1 MNLATLLS
9 NQCSPVPDEVLTDK
23 QIRSIK
29 LDRGTARHA
38 AQNMALGVAAVGK
51 LLALTSAEGEL
62 DQETAEQ
69 VDAIHLSIITIAR
82 LAGEDLIQLLT
93 EMEVPA

>member
-1 MNLATLLS
+1 MRATMGISFRATAPVDLSKGDQKANVLCVMDDIDADLALDSADLATAVREDLAF
-9 NQCSPVPDEVLTDK
+9 E
-23 QIRSIK
+23 
-29 LDRGTARHA
+29 GFE
-38 AQNMALGVAAVGK
+38 LGPR
-51 LLALTSAEGEL
+51 L
-62 DQETAEQ
+62 TAEQ

>member
-1 MNLATLLS
+1 MTSRIGAKALGDQLYSYIGAIQDLATAVREDLATAVREDLAFEG
-9 NQCSPVPDEVLTDK
+9 CEPGPRLTAD
-23 QIRSIK
+23 
-29 LDRGTARHA
+29 
-38 AQNMALGVAAVGK
+38 
-51 LLALTSAEGEL
+51 
-62 DQETAEQ
+62 Q

>member
-1 MNLATLLS
+1 MTSRIGAKALGDQLYSYIGAIQDLATAVREDLAFEGFE
-9 NQCSPVPDEVLTDK
+9 PGPRLTAD
-23 QIRSIK
+23 
-29 LDRGTARHA
+29 
-38 AQNMALGVAAVGK
+38 
-51 LLALTSAEGEL
+51 
-62 DQETAEQ
+62 Q